1 MTYEQITNL
10 LDRGFTPD
18 QITSLTISPVPTTG
32 DVAAGGDGTG
42 LSNHPQNAPADPPP
56 TAANDTDAATPDASS
71 PAPVPTQAPADASA
85 DVLAAIADLKKTV
98 QAQNIKTMTVDG
110 LNSDA
115 ELESAL
121 AEIIRPKF
129 ERGA

>member
-1 MTYEQITNL
+1 MTYEQITDL

-18 QITSLTISPVPTTG
+18 QITSLNISPAPTTG
-32 DVAAGGDGTG
+32 DVAAGGAESDA
-42 LSNHPQNAPADPPP
+42 SNHPQNVPADPPP
-56 TAANDTDAATPDASS
+56 TAANDTDSATPEASA
-71 PAPVPTQAPADASA
+71 PAPAPADASA

-98 QAQNIKTMTVDG
+98 QAQNIKTMTVEG
-110 LNSDA
+110 LDSDA
-115 ELESAL
+115 ALESAL

>member
-18 QITSLTISPVPTTG
+18 QITSLNISPAPTTG
-32 DVAAGGDGTG
+32 DAAAGGAEADA
-42 LSNHPQNAPADPPP
+42 SNHPQNVPADPPP
-56 TAANDTDAATPDASS
+56 TAANDTDAATPEAST
-71 PAPVPTQAPADASA
+71 PAPAPADASA

-98 QAQNIKTMTVDG
+98 QAQNIRTMSVEGVD
-110 LNSDA
+110 SDA
-115 ELESAL
+115 ALESAL

>member
-1 MTYEQITNL
+1 MTYEQITDL

-18 QITSLTISPVPTTG
+18 QITSLNISPAPTTG
-32 DVAAGGDGTG
+32 DVAAGGAESDA
-42 LSNHPQNAPADPPP
+42 SNHPQNVPADPPP
-56 TAANDTDAATPDASS
+56 TAANDTDAATPDASA
-71 PAPVPTQAPADASA
+71 PAPAPADASA

-98 QAQNIKTMTVDG
+98 QAQNIRTMTVEG
-110 LNSDA
+110 LDSDA
-115 ELESAL
+115 ALESAL

>member
-18 QITSLTISPVPTTG
+18 QITSLNISPVPTTG
-32 DVAAGGDGTG
+32 DVAAGGAESDA
-42 LSNHPQNAPADPPP
+42 SNHPQNVPADPPP
-56 TAANDTDAATPDASS
+56 TAANDTDSATPEASA
-71 PAPVPTQAPADASA
+71 PAPAPADASA

-98 QAQNIKTMTVDG
+98 QAQNIKTMTVEG
-110 LNSDA
+110 LDSDA
-115 ELESAL
+115 ALEAAL
-121 AEIIRPKF
+121 AEVIRPQY

>member
-1 MTYEQITNL
+1 MTYEQITYL

-18 QITSLTISPVPTTG
+18 QITSLNISPAPTTG
-32 DVAAGGDGTG
+32 DVAAGGAESDA
-42 LSNHPQNAPADPPP
+42 SNHPQNVPADPPP
-56 TAANDTDAATPDASS
+56 TAANDTDAATPEASA
-71 PAPVPTQAPADASA
+71 PAPAPADASV

-98 QAQNIKTMTVDG
+98 QAQNIKTMTVEG
-110 LNSDA
+110 LDSDA
-115 ELESAL
+115 ALESAL

>member
-18 QITSLTISPVPTTG
+18 QITSLNISPAPTTG
-32 DVAAGGDGTG
+32 DAAAGGAEADA
-42 LSNHPQNAPADPPP
+42 SNHPQNVPADPPP
-56 TAANDTDAATPDASS
+56 TAANDTDAATPEAST
-71 PAPVPTQAPADASA
+71 PAPAPADASA

-98 QAQNIKTMTVDG
+98 QEQNIRTMTVEG
-110 LNSDA
+110 LDSDA
-115 ELESAL
+115 ALESAL